1 MNGIGNNLKRA
12 RLFKNLSLVQAGKL
26 LNMSATTLS
35 KYEKGLIVPDSTK
48 LIEFANAYDVKS
60 IDLIGSRELP
70 KMKFDSLRTK

>member
-1 MNGIGNNLKRA
+1 MA
-12 RLFKNLSLVQAGKL
+12 QVGKL

-60 IDLIGSRELP
+60 IDLIGSRELH

>member
-1 MNGIGNNLKRA
+1 MA
-12 RLFKNLSLVQAGKL
+12 QVGKL

-60 IDLIGSRELP
+60 IDLIGPRE
-70 KMKFDSLRTK
+70 

>member
-35 KYEKGLIVPDSTK
+35 KYEKGLIVPNSTK
-48 LIEFANAYDVKS
+48 LIEFANVYEVKS
-60 IDLIGSRELP
+60 IDLIGERKLP
-70 KMKFDSLRTK
+70 EMKFDSLKTK